1 MRMKSE
7 RRRSRELHEPEIDR
21 LALRAFRDAMRDIL
35 ADQGSFELAVTTGPE
50 ASIAWHGTP
59 RASA

>member
-7 RRRSRELHEPEIDR
+7 RRRSREPHEPEMDR
-21 LALRAFRDAMRDIL
+21 LALRAFRDAVRDIL
-35 ADQGSFELAVTTGPE
+35 ADQGSFELAVATGPE
-50 ASIAWHGTP
+50 ASIAWRSSR